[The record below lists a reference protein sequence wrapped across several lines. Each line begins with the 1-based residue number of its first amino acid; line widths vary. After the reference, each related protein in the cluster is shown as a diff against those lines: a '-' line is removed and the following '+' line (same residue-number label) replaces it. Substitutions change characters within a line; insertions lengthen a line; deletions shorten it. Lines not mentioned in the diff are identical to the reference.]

1 MSKIGKMEKLSVTLP
16 TELVHEIRSAV
27 PQGEV
32 SSFLA
37 EAAKEHLVRRKLHH
51 ALEVG
56 YGAWS
61 DEKHP
66 ELTSPEDSVAF
77 VRELREQ
84 DKDRLSYL
92 QAEHE

>member
-1 MSKIGKMEKLSVTLP
+1 MPKIAKMEKLSVTLP
-16 TELVHEIRSAV
+16 AELVHEIRSVV

-37 EAAKEHLVRRKLHH
+37 QAAKEHLAKRKLRH

-61 DEKHP
+61 DKEHP
-66 ELTSPEDSVAF
+66 ELANFEDSVGF

-84 DKDRLSYL
+84 D
-92 QAEHE
+92 